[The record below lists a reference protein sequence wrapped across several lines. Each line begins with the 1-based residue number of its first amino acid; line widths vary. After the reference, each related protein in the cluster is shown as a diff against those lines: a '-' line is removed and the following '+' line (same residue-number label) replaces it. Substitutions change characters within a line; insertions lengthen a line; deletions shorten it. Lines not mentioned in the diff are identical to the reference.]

1 MKYTIEA
8 IENAKPGMR
17 WEEIGCQWTLGQ
29 AYLYSKEAGNDLPNF
44 AEVIWDY
51 DIEAILEDC
60 RKLGV
65 KEFTISSTFSSLI
78 ETMENRHYLGDD
90 FYPAIIDQET
100 YDKAA
105 AIRLERAGKLGRLNR
120 KKNVE
125 SAASPT
131 GFRMAAAEQHY
142 EDPRLQAEYL
152 YSLIESEVS

>member
-17 WEEIGCQWTLGQ
+17 WEDIGCHWTLGQ

-51 DIEAILEDC
+51 DIKAILEDC

-78 ETMENRHYLGDD
+78 ETIAKFEELGGTLAGTVKAQER
-90 FYPAIIDQET
+90 YPHSGSHEHA
-100 YDKAA
+100 
-105 AIRLERAGKLGRLNR
+105 
-120 KKNVE
+120 
-125 SAASPT
+125 
-131 GFRMAAAEQHY
+131 
-142 EDPRLQAEYL
+142 
-152 YSLIESEVS
+152 LIPAFKITLKEA

>member
-17 WEEIGCQWTLGQ
+17 WEEIGCHWTLGQ

-51 DIEAILEDC
+51 DIEAILADC

-78 ETMENRHYLGDD
+78 ERIVKVKERYTHFGSDEHALI
-90 FYPAIIDQET
+90 PAF
-100 YDKAA
+100 K
-105 AIRLERAGKLGRLNR
+105 
-120 KKNVE
+120 
-125 SAASPT
+125 
-131 GFRMAAAEQHY
+131 MAVREA
-142 EDPRLQAEYL
+142 
-152 YSLIESEVS
+152 

>member
-17 WEEIGCQWTLGQ
+17 WEEIGCHWTLGQ
-29 AYLYSKEAGNDLPNF
+29 AYLYSKEVGNDLPNF

-78 ETMENRHYLGDD
+78 ETIAKFEELGCTLDGIVKVKERYTHFRSDD
-90 FYPAIIDQET
+90 RTLIPAFKMTVKE
-100 YDKAA
+100 A
-105 AIRLERAGKLGRLNR
+105 
-120 KKNVE
+120 
-125 SAASPT
+125 
-131 GFRMAAAEQHY
+131 
-142 EDPRLQAEYL
+142 
-152 YSLIESEVS
+152 

>member
-65 KEFTISSTFSSLI
+65 KEFTISSTHFGSDEHALI
-78 ETMENRHYLGDD
+78 
-90 FYPAIIDQET
+90 PAFKMTVKE
-100 YDKAA
+100 A
-105 AIRLERAGKLGRLNR
+105 
-120 KKNVE
+120 
-125 SAASPT
+125 
-131 GFRMAAAEQHY
+131 
-142 EDPRLQAEYL
+142 
-152 YSLIESEVS
+152 

>member
-17 WEEIGCQWTLGQ
+17 WEEIGCHWTLGQ

-65 KEFTISSTFSSLI
+65 KEFTISSTFSSYLVMNCMQAM
-78 ETMENRHYLGDD
+78 ETSPSGSTL
-90 FYPAIIDQET
+90 
-100 YDKAA
+100 
-105 AIRLERAGKLGRLNR
+105 RAVMFLLLRR
-120 KKNVE
+120 
-125 SAASPT
+125 ST
-131 GFRMAAAEQHY
+131 TC
-142 EDPRLQAEYL
+142 
-152 YSLIESEVS
+152 